1 MKLIE
6 ILLKFK
12 HYRNGVDLWAKNRL
26 QDYRVWYKS
35 LCEETGQQRELQKW
49 QPNYVYFIPLLSN
62 HCYVKYLK
70 ANILKPIFSE
80 FLFAILSPLSTT

>member
-12 HYRNGVDLWAKNRL
+12 HYRNGIDLWEKI
-26 QDYRVWYKS
+26 DYRTIEFDITHYVRR
-35 LCEETGQQRELQKW
+35 QDRRELQKW
-49 QPNYVYFIPLLSN
+49 KPNYVYFIPLLSN
-62 HCYVKYLK
+62 HCHVKYLK

-80 FLFAILSPLSTT
+80 FLFAILPPLSTS